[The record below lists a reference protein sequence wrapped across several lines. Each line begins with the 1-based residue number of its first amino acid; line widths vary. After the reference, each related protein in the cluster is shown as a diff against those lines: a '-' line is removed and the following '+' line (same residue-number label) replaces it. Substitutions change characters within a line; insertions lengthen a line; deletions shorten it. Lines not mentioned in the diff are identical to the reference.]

1 MMYILFSKLRSF
13 VMAGA
18 LLSAIAAFAD
28 DPTETPFNGLIL
40 NSDLKPVKN
49 VRVYLNDPNYY
60 ALTDKKGRFGLTNI
74 LPDDTLTLRIS
85 KKQIIRVPVDG
96 RQSMKIIL
104 SAEGDINAQQD
115 DELVNLGYGYVKR
128 REFTGSSS
136 GISGETL
143 RRTGKS
149 SILMALQG
157 LVPGLKISVNQVDG
171 SATANIRNAQTSD
184 LSGGGFSKDAPPA
197 FFVDGTQV
205 PSLDFISVHDVD
217 HVEVVKDAS
226 LYGVQGAA
234 GVILVTTKS
243 AAQSKK

>member
-1 MMYILFSKLRSF
+1 
-13 VMAGA
+13 MAGA
-18 LLSAIAAFAD
+18 LLSVIAAFAD

-60 ALTDKKGRFGLTNI
+60 SLTDKKGRFGLTNI

-85 KKQIIRVPVDG
+85 KKKIIRVPVDG

-115 DELVNLGYGYVKR
+115 DELVNFGYGYVKR

-157 LVPGLKISVNQVDG
+157 LVPGLKISVNQESG
-171 SATANIRNAQTSD
+171 TATANIRNAQTSD

-243 AAQSKK
+243 AAQSK

>member
-1 MMYILFSKLRSF
+1 MMHILFSKLRSV

-18 LLSAIAAFAD
+18 LLSAIGAFAD
-28 DPTETPFNGLIL
+28 DSTDTPFNGVIL

-60 ALTDKKGRFGLTNI
+60 SLTDKKGRFGLTNI

-85 KKQIIRVPVDG
+85 KKQIVRVPVDG

-104 SAEGDINAQQD
+104 SAEGSINAQQD
-115 DELVNLGYGYVKR
+115 DELVNFGFGYVKR

-136 GISGETL
+136 GISGETI

-149 SILMALQG
+149 NLLMALQG
-157 LVPGLKISVNQVDG
+157 LVPGLKISVNQADG
-171 SATANIRNAQTSD
+171 SAKANIRNAQTSD
-184 LSGGGFSKDAPPA
+184 LSGRGFTTDAPPA
-197 FFVDGTQV
+197 FFVDGIQV

-243 AAQSKK
+243 AAQSK

>member
-1 MMYILFSKLRSF
+1 MKTLKLFLILAFP
-13 VMAGA
+13 
-18 LLSAIAAFAD
+18 LLSAITAFAD
-28 DPTETPFNGLIL
+28 DDIPFNGVIL
-40 NSDLKPVKN
+40 NSELKPVKN

-60 ALTDKKGRFGLTNI
+60 SLTDKQGRFGLTNI
-74 LPDDTLTLRIS
+74 LPDDTLTLRVS

-104 SAEGDINAQQD
+104 SAEGNADAQQD
-115 DELVNLGYGYVKR
+115 DELVNFGFGYVKR

-143 RRTGKS
+143 RRTGKKDVLS
-149 SILMALQG
+149 ALAG
-157 LVPGLKISVNQVDG
+157 LVAGLNIRVDQSSG
-171 SATANIRNAQTSD
+171 KATANIRNAQTAD
-184 LSGGGFSKDAPPA
+184 LTPGSFTKNAPPA
-197 FFVDGTQV
+197 FFVDGVQV
-205 PSLDFISVHDVD
+205 PSLDFLSVHDVD

-243 AAQSKK
+243 AAKSK